1 MTNRK
6 KDWSISRYLSY
17 VGNTAIAGMMF
28 LTTVDVFGRY
38 FFHRPVLG
46 AYEITEYLMLIM
58 VFSFL
63 AFAQREKA
71 HINVDIVFNYLP
83 PKWQY
88 VFERFNHLVCF
99 IMLAL
104 VSWRGIHRTIDMI
117 GAGDE
122 STLLK
127 IPDYPFSIF
136 LVVGC
141 VVLVIEFFR
150 DIFVPYRANKEN
162 ESS

>member
-1 MTNRK
+1 MANPK
-6 KDWSISRYLSY
+6 KEWSISRYLSY
-17 VGNTAIAGMMF
+17 LGDASIAGMMF
-28 LTTVDVFGRY
+28 LTTADVVGRY

-46 AYEITEYLMLIM
+46 AFEITEYLMLIM
-58 VFSFL
+58 VFAFL

-83 PKWQY
+83 HKWQY
-88 VFERFNHLVCF
+88 ILERFNHLVCC
-99 IMLAL
+99 IMLVL
-104 VSWRGIHRTIDMI
+104 VSWRGIAHTIDMFH
-117 GAGDE
+117 AGDE

-141 VVLVIEFFR
+141 VVMAFEFFR
-150 DIFVPYRANKEN
+150 DIFVPYRADKEN